1 MAPRQQT
8 SRSDQRSGRSTM
20 IVDHRSDALRP
31 VALPALAAAMRA
43 ATTTRKSART
53 SLLSGTHASRF
64 EHEDTP
70 QG

>member
-20 IVDHRSDALRP
+20 IVDHRSDAQRP
-31 VALPALAAAMRA
+31 LALPALAAAMRA

-53 SLLSGTHASRF
+53 LLSGTHASRF